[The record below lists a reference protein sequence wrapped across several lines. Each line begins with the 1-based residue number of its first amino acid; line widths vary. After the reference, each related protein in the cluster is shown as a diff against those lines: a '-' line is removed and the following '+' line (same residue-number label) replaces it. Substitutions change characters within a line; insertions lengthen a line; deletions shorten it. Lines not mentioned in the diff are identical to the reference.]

1 MQFSKVDCVNKD
13 LLQRLKSHLT
23 KSYKIGEYQIV
34 RKDHDLIDI
43 VTDVDDTTLDNRA
56 TNSDCIICKKDFK
69 SLELP

>member
-13 LLQRLKSHLT
+13 LIQRLKSHLM

-43 VTDVDDTTLDNRA
+43 VHDIDESTLDNRA
-56 TNSDCIICKKDFK
+56 TKSDCMICKKDFK